1 MCSTSFKLPVCSVCR
16 DNMEEPSDLS
26 VRGTDLPEW
35 ITNEFL
41 PTRNFP
47 GQIVDRSFLRAINAS
62 VHRRKNFRYVDFTNS
77 NYKDVPTEFPVDVNT
92 MIAFGKANKLE
103 LHLYGYSHIY
113 ETFKKSYIDDTEKKI
128 KIGGL
133 VFPIY
138 NSERGIYDAKVFL
151 LVHDK
156 HVYPIKKPLKIL
168 SPNLTSYRGVY
179 CLKCGLTFSTA
190 TLKNIHYD
198 LCLLN

>member
-1 MCSTSFKLPVCSVCR
+1 MG
-16 DNMEEPSDLS
+16 EPLDLKKS
-26 VRGTDLPEW
+26 CKGNTGDLPEW
-35 ITNEFL
+35 ITNEIL

-47 GQIVDRSFLRAINAS
+47 SQIVEEDQSFLRAVNAS
-62 VHRRKNFRYVDFTNS
+62 VCRRCKFRNINFSNS

-92 MIAFGKANKLE
+92 MIAFGKTNKMD

-113 ETFKKSYIDDTEKKI
+113 ETFKESYFNDSEKKI

-133 VFPIY
+133 VFPIF
-138 NSERGIYDAKVFL
+138 NSERGTYGSKVYL
-151 LVHDK
+151 LLYNE

-168 SPNLTSYRGVY
+168 SPNITSDRGVY

-190 TLKNIHYD
+190 VLKNIHYD
-198 LCLLN
+198 LCLIE